1 MALNKVAL
9 KAQIK
14 TLLESLLAFDNT
26 TGQTQ
31 ADAIEKFSG
40 DLANTIDTY
49 VKTATVNVTSVSG
62 VTVGAGVS
70 GPGTGT
76 LS

>member
-1 MALNKVAL
+1 MPLNKVGL
-9 KAQIK
+9 KSDID
-14 TLLESLLAFDNT
+14 TLLNALLAFDNSS
-26 TGQTQ
+26 GQTQ
-31 ADAIEKFSG
+31 ADAIEKFKN
-40 DLANTIDTY
+40 DLADAIDIY

>member
-1 MALNKVAL
+1 MALNPIAL
-9 KAQIK
+9 KSDIK

-26 TGQTQ
+26 SGQTQ

-40 DLANTIDTY
+40 DLADTIDTY
-49 VKTATVNVTSVSG
+49 VRTATVNVISVTG
-62 VTVGAGVS
+62 VTVGAGTS

>member
-1 MALNKVAL
+1 MPLNKTGL
-9 KAQIK
+9 KSDIS
-14 TLLESLLAFDNT
+14 TLLNALLAFDNSS
-26 TGQTQ
+26 GQTQ
-31 ADAIEKFSG
+31 SDAIDKFKNDLADA
-40 DLANTIDTY
+40 IDTY

-62 VTVGAGVS
+62 VTTGAGVS

>member
-1 MALNKVAL
+1 MPLNKIVL
-9 KAQIK
+9 KSDIK
-14 TLLESLLAFDNT
+14 SLLESLLAFDNT
-26 TGQTQ
+26 PGQTQ

-40 DLANTIDTY
+40 DLADKIDIY

>member
-1 MALNKVAL
+1 MALNKIGL
-9 KAQIK
+9 KSDIK
-14 TLLESLLAFDNT
+14 SLLESLLAFDNNS
-26 TGQTQ
+26 GQTQ
-31 ADAIEKFSG
+31 SDAIEKFSG
-40 DLANTIDTY
+40 DLADTIDTY
-49 VKTATVNVTSVSG
+49 VKTATVNVTSVTG

>member
-1 MALNKVAL
+1 MPLNKTAL

-14 TLLESLLAFDNT
+14 TLLESLLAFDNSA
-26 TGQTQ
+26 GQTQ

-40 DLANTIDTY
+40 DLSNTIDTY
-49 VKTATVNVTSVSG
+49 VRTATVNVVSVTG